1 MFKLNSKGDTIIEV
15 MIALAILALAFSIS
29 YAISQS
35 TLVDVQNSQEHSM
48 ALEYM
53 DSQLEAL
60 QAVANE
66 PNTPAGIPPSLPDNA
81 FCLSTSG
88 SSINAYDFTVN
99 NYYNPS
105 QTSVSNYPSKCV
117 KSQGSYSYYVAIQ
130 KSPTLVDTYKVNI
143 WWNGLGSLG
152 VQQEDMYYR
161 VYIQ

>member
-60 QAVANE
+60 QAVAYE
-66 PNTPAGIPPSLPDNA
+66 PNPPAGISPSLPDNA

-88 SSINAYDFTVN
+88 SSISASDFTI
-99 NYYNPS
+99 NPTNPT